1 MGGFPDRLDGVPRCV
16 GVAALTYEGLVER
29 AGTDSVVLHGTP
41 CILSRRS
48 SAQALRTFRE

>member
-48 SAQALRTFRE
+48 SAQALRTFRG